1 MVRVITIER
10 EYGCGGGAIAAK
22 LAERLGWTLWDQ
34 LLTSEI
40 ARLSQCE
47 QSEVKAREERVDPVY
62 YRLLKSIAR
71 GSFEGSLNLPRLNL
85 LDADS
90 VFRHS
95 ERLVQ
100 QAAAKGGCVIVGR
113 GSQHFLRDRTDT
125 MRIFLYA
132 PRDEKIHRLI
142 SSGVNEADVER
153 LVDTVDNDRTAFIDK
168 YFHIEWPNRPIYH
181 AMFNT
186 TIGDDV
192 VLSQILSL
200 KTSMESTL

>member
-1 MVRVITIER
+1 MLRVVTIER

-22 LAERLGWTLWDQ
+22 LADRLGWTLWDQ

-47 QSEVKAREERVDPVY
+47 HSEVKAREERVDPVY

-71 GSFEGSLNLPRLNL
+71 GSFEGSLNLPRLNV
-85 LDADS
+85 LDADT
-90 VFRHS
+90 VFRLS
-95 ERLVQ
+95 ERLVK
-100 QAAAKGGCVIVGR
+100 QAATTGNCVIVGR

-125 MRIFLYA
+125 MRVFLYA

-142 SSGVNEADVER
+142 SSGVSEADVER

-168 YFHIEWPNRPIYH
+168 YFHIEWPNRPLYH

-186 TIGDDV
+186 IIGDEA
-192 VLSQILSL
+192 VLTQILSL
-200 KTSMESTL
+200 KASMDASI

>member
-1 MVRVITIER
+1 MVKVVTIER
-10 EYGCGGGAIAAK
+10 EYGCGGGAIART
-22 LAERLGWTLWDQ
+22 LADRLRWTLWDQ

-47 QSEVKAREERVDPVY
+47 QADVKAREERVDPVY

-85 LDADS
+85 LDADTII
-90 VFRHS
+90 RLT
-95 ERLVQ
+95 EQLVQ
-100 QAAAKGGCVIVGR
+100 QAAATGSCVIVGR

-132 PRDEKIHRLI
+132 PRDEKIRRLV
-142 SSGVNEADVER
+142 SSGVSEADVDR

-168 YFHIEWPNRPIYH
+168 YFHIQWPNRAIYH
-181 AMFNT
+181 AMLNT
-186 TIGDDV
+186 TIGDEGV
-192 VLSQILSL
+192 VDQILNL
-200 KTSMESTL
+200 KTSLESRP

>member
-1 MVRVITIER
+1 MVRVVTIER

-22 LAERLGWTLWDQ
+22 LADRLGWTLWDQ

-40 ARLSQCE
+40 ARLSRCE

-100 QAAAKGGCVIVGR
+100 QAAATGSCVIVGR
-113 GSQHFLRDRTDT
+113 GSQHFLRDRADT
-125 MRIFLYA
+125 LRIFLYA
-132 PRDEKIHRLI
+132 ARDEKIRRLVA
-142 SSGVNEADVER
+142 SGVSEADVER
-153 LVDTVDNDRTAFIDK
+153 LVDTVDGDRTAFIDK

-186 TIGDDV
+186 IIGDDV
-192 VLSQILSL
+192 VIGQILSV
-200 KTSMESTL
+200 KTSMESRS